1 MLQTSKKLGRIL
13 ANPEIDSKSRKRQQW
28 AWYSYDW
35 GNSAFST
42 TVVTLF
48 LGPYLTSLAK
58 IAAGADGRIHPFG
71 LSIEPRAL
79 WSYLIALSVILQVLC
94 LPLVGA
100 IADYARRKREM
111 LGGLALVGVVA
122 TCLMIF
128 MEGEN
133 YLLGAG
139 LFLVANLMFG
149 ASIVVYNS
157 FLPDIST
164 PEERDS
170 VSSIGWGFGYLGGGV
185 LLALNLYLY
194 GNAEKFGLSEGM
206 AVRISLCS
214 AGIWWGIF
222 TVPALL
228 GLRNSLASR
237 SLPLGENYLS
247 VGIKQVGTLLR
258 DIRLYPQALLFLI
271 AFLLYNDGIQTVIAL
286 ASQFGSDQL
295 GMSMA
300 SLTKAILMVQFVAFF
315 GAMGFNFLSKWIG
328 AKNSVA
334 ISLMIWTLTLIYI
347 WLAVKTESEFF
358 ILAFIIGIVMGGSQA
373 LSRSLFSQLIPKGRE
388 AEYFSLYEI
397 SDKGTSWIS
406 PLVFALA
413 LELTGNY
420 RVAILSL
427 IVFFIGGLIV
437 LLRVNVQQGIREA
450 GNA

>member
-1 MLQTSKKLGRIL
+1 MANSK
-13 ANPEIDSKSRKRQQW
+13 IDAKSRKYQQW

-58 IAAGADGRIHPFG
+58 AAAGADGRIHPLGFS
-71 LSIEPRAL
+71 LDPRAL
-79 WSYLIALSVILQVLC
+79 WSYLIAVSVILQVLF

-100 IADYARRKREM
+100 IADYAQHKREM
-111 LGGLALVGVVA
+111 LGGFALVGVVS
-122 TCLMIF
+122 TCLMLF
-128 MEGEN
+128 MHGEH
-133 YLLGAG
+133 YLWGAG
-139 LFLVANLMFG
+139 LFLMANLVFG
-149 ASIVVYNS
+149 ASIVIYNS

-170 VSSIGWGFGYLGGGV
+170 VSSMGWGMGYLGGGL
-185 LLALNLYLY
+185 LLALNLFLY
-194 GNAEKFGLSEGM
+194 GNAGKFGLSEGM

-214 AGIWWGIF
+214 AGVWWGIF
-222 TVPALL
+222 TVPTLL
-228 GLRNSLASR
+228 GLRNSLNKR
-237 SLPLGENYLS
+237 SLPPGENYLS
-247 VGIKQVGTLLR
+247 IGIKQVAALLKN
-258 DIRLYPQALLFLI
+258 IRLYPQALLFLI

-300 SLTKAILMVQFVAFF
+300 SLTQAILMVQFVAFF
-315 GAMGFNFLSKWIG
+315 GAMGFNYVSKWIG
-328 AKNSVA
+328 AKSSVA
-334 ISLMIWTLTLIYI
+334 ISLVIWTLTLLYI
-347 WLAVKTESEFF
+347 WLAVKSESEFF

-406 PLVFALA
+406 PLVFGLA

-427 IVFFIGGLIV
+427 IIFFIGGLVV

>member
-1 MLQTSKKLGRIL
+1 VNR
-13 ANPEIDSKSRKRQQW
+13 EERRRQQW

-58 IAAGADGRIHPFG
+58 AAAGADGRIHPLG

-100 IADYARRKREM
+100 IADYGKKKREM
-111 LGGLALVGVVA
+111 LGGLALVGVTA
-122 TCLMIF
+122 TACMFF
-128 MEGEN
+128 MHGEH
-133 YLLGAG
+133 YLWGAG

-149 ASIVVYNS
+149 ASIVIYNA

-164 PEERDS
+164 PEERDT
-170 VSSIGWGFGYLGGGV
+170 VSSTGWGIGYLGGGV

-194 GNAEKFGLSEGM
+194 SNATKFGLSEGM

-214 AGIWWGIF
+214 AGLWWGLF
-222 TVPALL
+222 TIPCYA
-228 GLRNSLASR
+228 GLRNHNGGRA
-237 SLPLGENYLS
+237 LPEGENYLT
-247 VGIKQVGTLLR
+247 VGLKQVKGLLR
-258 DIRLYPQALLFLI
+258 ELGHYPQALLFLI

-286 ASQFGSDQL
+286 SSQFGSDQL

-315 GAMGFNFLSKWIG
+315 GAMGFNLIAKWIG
-328 AKNSVA
+328 AKASVGLA
-334 ISLMIWTLTLIYI
+334 LVVWTGTLIYM
-347 WLAVKTESEFF
+347 WLAVKTEGEFF
-358 ILAFIIGIVMGGSQA
+358 ILAFVIALVMGGSQA
-373 LSRSLFSQLIPKGRE
+373 LSRSLYSQLIPKGRE

-406 PLVFALA
+406 PLVFGLA
-413 LELTGNY
+413 LEITGNY
-420 RVAILSL
+420 RLAILSL
-427 IVFFIGGLIV
+427 IFFFLAGMLVLARVDLRKGIADAGG
-437 LLRVNVQQGIREA
+437 A
-450 GNA
+450 

>member
-1 MLQTSKKLGRIL
+1 MRRKPQELGKIVNEPNL
-13 ANPEIDSKSRKRQQW
+13 KREQW

-58 IAAGADGRIHPFG
+58 TAAAADGRIHPFG
-71 LSIEPRAL
+71 LSIDPRAL
-79 WSYLIALSVILQVLC
+79 WSYLIALSVILQVLF

-100 IADYARRKREM
+100 IADYGRRKREM
-111 LGGLALVGVVA
+111 LGILALAGVTA
-122 TCLMIF
+122 TSLMFF
-128 MEGEN
+128 MHGEH
-133 YLLGAG
+133 YLWGAA
-139 LFLVANLMFG
+139 LFLFANLTFG
-149 ASIVVYNS
+149 ASIVIYNA
-157 FLPDIST
+157 FLPEIAPPDQ
-164 PEERDS
+164 RDS
-170 VSSIGWGFGYLGGGV
+170 VSSTGWGLGYLGGGT

-194 GNAEKFGLSEGM
+194 SNAASFGLSEGM

-222 TVPALL
+222 TIPAYL
-228 GLRNSLASR
+228 GLRNR
-237 SLPLGENYLS
+237 SSERKLPPGENYLS
-247 VGIKQVGTLLR
+247 IGVKQVLALLR
-258 DIRLYPQALLFLI
+258 DIRKYPQALLFLV
-271 AFLLYNDGIQTVIAL
+271 AFLMYNDGIQTVIAL
-286 ASQFGSDQL
+286 SSQFGSDQL

-315 GAMGFNFLSKWIG
+315 GATGFNYLAKFTG
-328 AKNSVA
+328 AKNAVSFA
-334 ISLMIWTLTLIYI
+334 LLIWTAVLLYI
-347 WLAVKTESEFF
+347 WLSVKTENEFF
-358 ILAFIIGIVMGGSQA
+358 ILAFVIAIVMGGSQA

-406 PLVFALA
+406 PLVFGLA

-420 RVAILSL
+420 RLAILSL
-427 IVFFIGGLIV
+427 VLFFLGGLIV
-437 LLRVNVQQGIREA
+437 LTRVNIPKGIEEA

>member
-1 MLQTSKKLGRIL
+1 MNNSNL
-13 ANPEIDSKSRKRQQW
+13 KREQW

-58 IAAGADGRIHPFG
+58 VAAGADGKIHPLG
-71 LSIEPRAL
+71 LSIDPRAL
-79 WSYLIALSVILQVLC
+79 WSYLIAFSVILQVLF

-100 IADYARRKREM
+100 IADYGRRKREM
-111 LGGLALVGVVA
+111 LGVLALIGASA
-122 TCLMIF
+122 TACMFF
-128 MEGEN
+128 MQGDN
-133 YLLGAG
+133 YLWGAG
-139 LFLVANLMFG
+139 LFLIANLMFG
-149 ASIVVYNS
+149 ASIVIYNS
-157 FLPDIST
+157 FLPDIASPEQRDTISST
-164 PEERDS
+164 
-170 VSSIGWGFGYLGGGV
+170 GWGFGYLGGGT

-194 GNAEKFGLSEGM
+194 SNAAQFGLSDGM

-214 AGIWWGIF
+214 AGIWWGLF
-222 TVPALL
+222 TIPAYL
-228 GLRNSLASR
+228 GLRNHSAAR
-237 SLPLGENYLS
+237 TLPAGENYLS
-247 VGIKQVGTLLR
+247 IGLKQVAVLFR

-286 ASQFGSDQL
+286 SSQFGSDQL
-295 GMSMA
+295 GMSLG

-315 GAMGFNFLSKWIG
+315 GAMGFNFLSKFIG
-328 AKNSVA
+328 AKRS
-334 ISLMIWTLTLIYI
+334 ISLALLIWTGVLVYIYV
-347 WLAVKTESEFF
+347 AVKTEGEFF
-358 ILAFIIGIVMGGSQA
+358 ILAFVIAIVMGGSQA

-406 PLVFALA
+406 PLVFGLA

-420 RVAILSL
+420 RLAILSL
-427 IVFFIGGLIV
+427 VMFFIGGLLV
-437 LLRVNVQQGIREA
+437 LLRVNIAKGITEA

>member
-1 MLQTSKKLGRIL
+1 MNHSDHR
-13 ANPEIDSKSRKRQQW
+13 RQQW

-58 IAAGADGRIHPFG
+58 VAAGADGKIHPFG
-71 LSIEPRAL
+71 LSMDPRAL

-100 IADYARRKREM
+100 IADYGKRKREM
-111 LGGLALVGVVA
+111 LGGLALIGVSA
-122 TCLMIF
+122 TCLMF
-128 MEGEN
+128 FLHGEH
-133 YLLGAG
+133 YLWGAG
-139 LFLVANLMFG
+139 LFLVANLLFG

-157 FLPDIST
+157 FLPDIAL
-164 PEERDS
+164 PEERDQ
-170 VSSIGWGFGYLGGGV
+170 VSSTGWGFGYLGGGV

-194 GNAEKFGLSEGM
+194 SNAAAFGLSEGM

-214 AGIWWGIF
+214 AGVWWGLF
-222 TVPALL
+222 TIPAYA
-228 GLRNSLASR
+228 GLRNHEKGV
-237 SLPLGENYLS
+237 SLPPGENYLS
-247 VGIKQVGTLLR
+247 IGLKQVGSLLR

-286 ASQFGSDQL
+286 SSQFGADQL
-295 GMSMA
+295 GMSMG

-315 GAMGFNFLSKWIG
+315 GAMGFNYLSKWIG
-328 AKNSVA
+328 PKPSVVLA
-334 ISLMIWTLTLIYI
+334 LMIWTLTLFYI

-358 ILAFIIGIVMGGSQA
+358 ILAFVIAIVMGGSQA

-406 PLVFALA
+406 PLVFGLA

-420 RVAILSL
+420 RLAILSL
-427 IVFFIGGLIV
+427 IVFFVGGLVV
-437 LLRVNVQQGIREA
+437 LLKVNIEQGIREA
-450 GNA
+450 GNG

>member
-1 MLQTSKKLGRIL
+1 MNRQER
-13 ANPEIDSKSRKRQQW
+13 RRQQW

-58 IAAGADGRIHPFG
+58 AAAGADGRIHPLG

-100 IADYARRKREM
+100 IADYGKKKREM
-111 LGGLALVGVVA
+111 LGGLALVGVMA
-122 TCLMIF
+122 TACMFF
-128 MEGEN
+128 MHGEH
-133 YLLGAG
+133 YLWGAG

-149 ASIVVYNS
+149 ASIVIYNA

-164 PEERDS
+164 PEERDT
-170 VSSIGWGFGYLGGGV
+170 VSSTGWGIGYLGGGV

-194 GNAEKFGLSEGM
+194 SNATEFGLSEGM

-214 AGIWWGIF
+214 AGLWWGLF
-222 TVPALL
+222 TIPCYA
-228 GLRNSLASR
+228 GLRNHNGGRA
-237 SLPLGENYLS
+237 LPEGESYLT
-247 VGIKQVGTLLR
+247 VGWRQVKGLLR
-258 DIRLYPQALLFLI
+258 ELGHYPQALLFLI

-286 ASQFGSDQL
+286 SSQFGSDQL

-315 GAMGFNFLSKWIG
+315 GAMGFNLIAKWIG
-328 AKNSVA
+328 AKASVGLA
-334 ISLMIWTLTLIYI
+334 LVVWTGTLIYM
-347 WLAVKTESEFF
+347 WLAVKTEREFF
-358 ILAFIIGIVMGGSQA
+358 ILAFVIALVMGGSQA
-373 LSRSLFSQLIPKGRE
+373 LSRSLYSQLIPKGRE

-406 PLVFALA
+406 PLVFGLA
-413 LELTGNY
+413 LEITGNY
-420 RVAILSL
+420 RLAILSL
-427 IVFFIGGLIV
+427 IFFFLAGMLVLARVDLRKGIADAGG
-437 LLRVNVQQGIREA
+437 A
-450 GNA
+450 